1 MTPALTLNNS
11 VTMPALGL
19 GVFQSPPEETTA
31 AVEAALRDGYRLI
44 DTAAA
49 YGNEREVGDAVRAS
63 GLERSEVFLETK
75 IWISD
80 YGYDETLHGFEKSAG
95 KLGVEQIDL
104 LILHQALPS
113 AFDRTLEA
121 YRALETLLAD
131 GKVRAIGVSN
141 FMVDHLE
148 KLLDRATVVPA
159 VNQIEVHPYFAQPEV
174 QAFAAEHGILDAG
187 VVADRRHHVL
197 PRRRAHQHPG
207 GPRDRRDRPG
217 ARQEPRPGHAAL
229 GPPARTVGHPQ
240 VHQGPADRREHRR
253 LRLRAHRRGDD
264 RDRRARHGPP
274 WRAGARGHHA
284 RVLRPRHPGGL
295 TVDYRPLGR
304 TGVQVSPLCLGT
316 MMFGAW
322 GNTDHDDSIR
332 VIHAALD
339 AGVNFVDTADVYS
352 SGESEEIVG
361 KALKGRRD
369 DVVLAT
375 KFFMPMGEDPNRR
388 GGSRRWIVKAVEDS
402 LRRLDT
408 DWIDLYQVHRPD
420 PAVDVDETLGAL
432 TDLVRQGKVRY
443 IGSSSYS
450 GGEIVEAQWTA
461 RERRLERF
469 RTEQPPYS
477 LLTRGIELDVLPTA
491 QRHGMGI
498 LTYSPLA
505 GGWLSGSWTADSS
518 PTSPARQRLAA
529 RFDMSLPE
537 NQRKL
542 EAVQQLAKVAD
553 DAGVS
558 MIELAIAFVVN
569 HPAVTS
575 AIVGPR
581 TMEQLES
588 QLPAADVALDAA
600 TLDRIDEIIRPG
612 VNLNPADTSY
622 GEQVLAP
629 ALRRR

>member
-1 MTPALTLNNS
+1 
-11 VTMPALGL
+11 
-19 GVFQSPPEETTA
+19 
-31 AVEAALRDGYRLI
+31 
-44 DTAAA
+44 
-49 YGNEREVGDAVRAS
+49 
-63 GLERSEVFLETK
+63 
-75 IWISD
+75 
-80 YGYDETLHGFEKSAG
+80 
-95 KLGVEQIDL
+95 
-104 LILHQALPS
+104 
-113 AFDRTLEA
+113 
-121 YRALETLLAD
+121 
-131 GKVRAIGVSN
+131 
-141 FMVDHLE
+141 
-148 KLLDRATVVPA
+148 
-159 VNQIEVHPYFAQPEV
+159 
-174 QAFAAEHGILDAG
+174 
-187 VVADRRHHVL
+187 
-197 PRRRAHQHPG
+197 
-207 GPRDRRDRPG
+207 
-217 ARQEPRPGHAAL
+217 
-229 GPPARTVGHPQ
+229 
-240 VHQGPADRREHRR
+240 
-253 LRLRAHRRGDD
+253 
-264 RDRRARHGPP
+264 
-274 WRAGARGHHA
+274 
-284 RVLRPRHPGGL
+284 
-295 TVDYRPLGR
+295 
-304 TGVQVSPLCLGT
+304 

-361 KALKGRRD
+361 KALKGRHD

-498 LTYSPLA
+498 LTSSPLA